1 MGVQD
6 PSVAPSLPQGGLLS
20 TKPVVWVDKLQ
31 LTRTVSQ
38 KQNYRSQKARLVPL
52 EPFPELWTLMNE
64 VFVFILAG
72 VTV

>member
-1 MGVQD
+1 MITGKE
-6 PSVAPSLPQGGLLS
+6 ARPQGDCLR
-20 TKPVVWVDKLQ
+20 TKTISWVDILQ